1 MGTQDPIHASPS
13 TDIESNL
20 SDTEYPIKCIL
31 EESRDKY
38 LIAWERDYDP
48 SWEPKH
54 FVNDAAVHAWELKK
68 NNRYQAADRYR
79 REHPLRKS
87 HLSYINSL
95 SQSSPSSTLSAS
107 NSGSQISLNSG
118 SVFAPQ
124 STQQSYS
131 SISDQGGSLGKNSF
145 YQIPYSLAT
154 QSSVTFSTQHQRPL
168 SQSGAENWISPPELA
183 NSPHQCTQAG
193 VSSNSPENS
202 LQPFQATG
210 GLSRSEDPAE
220 APYQVIDLSQQ
231 ANSLDRQSLTTS
243 GNSLERDYRL
253 SSPRT
258 RSPKKRPSRLPL
270 IHGGITQSLSLTPR
284 SQRQNLP
291 TTKQI
296 RAHTFSQEVAET
308 PLSQLWIGERIEDLL
323 SDSGPLSTSQFDP
336 LIPSNNTPDNL
347 FAWKTPY
354 RRQALSDG
362 LSIVPETVYS
372 NSTNAGEHLGSHP
385 FIEESIFVSQGPSSK
400 SRLSKTVQDSDRS
413 RFGKSPKQLKNSPH
427 SSEHPLYTME
437 ESSSNG
443 SSQPAKSVAEAA
455 RNNPGTSY
463 LERMRYLRAAERAS
477 IKPLQS
483 LTESET
489 PSSAGDIE
497 ASAPPATSEGVIPLS
512 VRHDKEPP
520 VREDH
525 QTDSPVSF
533 VAPQALHYNPEQP
546 ALLGETGARLIDT
559 ASLSTPAASLELAAQ
574 QFEQEGKREEQ
585 AIEEHQGISLGPF
598 EFVIPLSMDSRVK
611 DDYDRTLREASKCIR
626 RFVAS
631 ASFAEGT
638 AVEVDVGSLALQM
651 QRMIEQLN
659 NITTHPDLNLPD
671 QPSSGPLDVAKE
683 ASWAEYSSSKFQFL
697 SYFMDAV
704 LEDPLERAIHV
715 IVMVKPGAAVDIMR
729 KYFLG
734 KQLDLVPSE
743 EPGNQQLVFVSRHL
757 SFQIFTVEDKSPA
770 ASYKDPTVI
779 VALDNAFSADDPLV
793 RKLRTTGSSGRL
805 VPAIRLII
813 SNTAE
818 HIALCL
824 PKCCDFDR
832 LRLLVQYTNSY
843 SSIAGD
849 LQDDALGV
857 QENAEETLRYLMSD
871 PDTREWPLA
880 DVETVEILTPDQA
893 SSLEPEELCKMS
905 ISRQKRWLDDEGD
918 DAANSSK
925 RQRTTPLQDI
935 THINDSVKGPSQENQ
950 EASRLNVQV
959 ELDSDAMLQINE
971 LRSALADA
979 RKRLRAME
987 TNFAK
992 LQHRY
997 ESKNERYHKTRRELE
1012 QSAESAKKSETR
1024 IERQKGEINKL
1035 KDERSELTKELQEAR
1050 DIVKAGGG
1058 LAADLEIAREEIR
1071 KLSQEKSNLERTA
1084 QQERSQSEFTR
1095 LQYQNA
1101 SSAAAQSGIEVRQL
1115 KEQVEELERKCN
1127 GEAAK
1132 LKQLRAQNNEQQ
1144 HLDRIRELENS
1155 LMTREKLLMMK
1166 EEEIRDLR
1174 KNRPT
1179 TRSTSTQP
1187 RSPKFAGSSRP
1198 ASPAPNLGSNSNT
1211 IGRGSV
1217 LRFRVEP

>member
-1 MGTQDPIHASPS
+1 
-13 TDIESNL
+13 
-20 SDTEYPIKCIL
+20 
-31 EESRDKY
+31 
-38 LIAWERDYDP
+38 
-48 SWEPKH
+48 
-54 FVNDAAVHAWELKK
+54 
-68 NNRYQAADRYR
+68 
-79 REHPLRKS
+79 
-87 HLSYINSL
+87 
-95 SQSSPSSTLSAS
+95 
-107 NSGSQISLNSG
+107 
-118 SVFAPQ
+118 
-124 STQQSYS
+124 
-131 SISDQGGSLGKNSF
+131 
-145 YQIPYSLAT
+145 
-154 QSSVTFSTQHQRPL
+154 
-168 SQSGAENWISPPELA
+168 
-183 NSPHQCTQAG
+183 
-193 VSSNSPENS
+193 
-202 LQPFQATG
+202 
-210 GLSRSEDPAE
+210 
-220 APYQVIDLSQQ
+220 
-231 ANSLDRQSLTTS
+231 
-243 GNSLERDYRL
+243 
-253 SSPRT
+253 
-258 RSPKKRPSRLPL
+258 
-270 IHGGITQSLSLTPR
+270 
-284 SQRQNLP
+284 
-291 TTKQI
+291 
-296 RAHTFSQEVAET
+296 
-308 PLSQLWIGERIEDLL
+308 
-323 SDSGPLSTSQFDP
+323 
-336 LIPSNNTPDNL
+336 
-347 FAWKTPY
+347 
-354 RRQALSDG
+354 
-362 LSIVPETVYS
+362 
-372 NSTNAGEHLGSHP
+372 
-385 FIEESIFVSQGPSSK
+385 
-400 SRLSKTVQDSDRS
+400 
-413 RFGKSPKQLKNSPH
+413 
-427 SSEHPLYTME
+427 ME

-1035 KDERSELTKELQEAR
+1035 KDERSELTQRTSGRLEILL
-1050 DIVKAGGG
+1050 KAGGR
-1058 LAADLEIAREEIR
+1058 LWLADL
-1071 KLSQEKSNLERTA
+1071 
-1084 QQERSQSEFTR
+1084 
-1095 LQYQNA
+1095 
-1101 SSAAAQSGIEVRQL
+1101 
-1115 KEQVEELERKCN
+1115 
-1127 GEAAK
+1127 
-1132 LKQLRAQNNEQQ
+1132 
-1144 HLDRIRELENS
+1144 
-1155 LMTREKLLMMK
+1155 
-1166 EEEIRDLR
+1166 RDL
-1174 KNRPT
+1174 
-1179 TRSTSTQP
+1179 
-1187 RSPKFAGSSRP
+1187 
-1198 ASPAPNLGSNSNT
+1198 
-1211 IGRGSV
+1211 
-1217 LRFRVEP
+1217 